1 MRILEKFRG
10 LCRPAQFY
18 AILSIFSLVSILV
31 QNIMEPSRYCLGSY
45 SCKLNF
51 SRIFM
56 FLAKALYMLM
66 WTVILQSLC
75 KNGYDSISWFIVLIP
90 FVLMFVL
97 LGLFMVSM
105 Q

>member
-1 MRILEKFRG
+1 MRVLEQFNG

-18 AILSIFSLVSILV
+18 VILSVFSLVAILV
-31 QNIMEPSRYCLGSY
+31 QNVMEPNRYCLGSY

-51 SRIFM
+51 SRVFM
-56 FLAKALYMLM
+56 FVAKALYMLM

-75 KNGYDSISWFIVLIP
+75 KTGYESLSWFIVLVP

-97 LGLFMVSM
+97 LGLFMVAM

>member
-1 MRILEKFRG
+1 MRVLEQFHG

-18 AILSIFSLVSILV
+18 AMLSVFSLIAIVL
-31 QNIMEPSRYCLGSY
+31 QNVMEPDRYCLGSY

-51 SRIFM
+51 SRVFM
-56 FLAKALYMLM
+56 FVAKVLYMLM

-75 KNGYDSISWFIVLIP
+75 KTGYETLSWFIVLVP

-97 LGLFMVSM
+97 LGIFMVSM